1 MRTLD
6 EIDKKIINIL
16 EQEGRTAIKDI
27 AKDVFLSSPAVST
40 RIENLERDGVIMGY
54 HAQINPAYL
63 NYHVKAFI
71 NLEVDPK
78 DKEVFYPYVE
88 SIPNVIEVNCVT
100 GDYSMMLETL
110 FESTNELDTF
120 INELQR
126 FGRTKTQIVFSTP
139 VEQRPAPIR

>member
-1 MRTLD
+1 MRTID

-27 AKDVFLSSPAVST
+27 AKEVFLSSPAVST

-54 HAQINPAYL
+54 HAKINPSYL

-78 DKEVFYPYVE
+78 DKDVFYPYVE

-139 VEQRPAPIR
+139 VEQRPAPIK